1 MEKPKEYQGFLLN
14 PIGDLAV
21 LKVEQLNN
29 PICVDWSDLA
39 NLLQVRREII
49 ESRTF

>member
-1 MEKPKEYQGFLLN
+1 MEIPKEYQGFLLN

-21 LKVEQLNN
+21 LKIEQSTH
-29 PICVDWSDLA
+29 PICVDWSDLT

-49 ESRTF
+49 EPGTF